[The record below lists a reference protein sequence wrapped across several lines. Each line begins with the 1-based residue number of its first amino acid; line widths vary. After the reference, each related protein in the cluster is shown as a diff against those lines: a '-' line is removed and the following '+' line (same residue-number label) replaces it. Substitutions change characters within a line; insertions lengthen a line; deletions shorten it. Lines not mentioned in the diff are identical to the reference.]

1 MSTPHSEA
9 EGSMRAP
16 ASTALT
22 GWMDRLALPVIAAP
36 MFLVSGTALV
46 EAACRAGII
55 GAMPA
60 ANARSSTLLDEA
72 LTRLTTALADAT
84 EPRVAPWAVNL
95 IVHRSNP
102 RLQSDLAVCVKH
114 RAPIVITAL
123 GGPREIVDEVH
134 RYGGVVFADVN
145 TPEYA
150 AKAAACGVDGLV
162 LVCAGAG
169 GHTGQIAAPAFVA
182 SVREFFDGMLVVAG
196 AISDGAGVRA
206 MQLLGADLV
215 HMGTRFIATDESLA
229 VPEYKQMIVDSRSHD
244 IICTN
249 AITGA
254 WANKLRPSLV
264 RAGLDPDH
272 LPPRRG
278 GFDLSRGEED
288 VKAWK
293 DLWSAGQ
300 GVGQIKAI
308 EPVRTVVA
316 RLEAEYRQTLDR
328 EMSDPWMMRHR
339 QQPG

>member
-9 EGSMRAP
+9 EGFMRAP

-229 VPEYKQMIVDSRSHD
+229 VPEYKQMIVDSRSRD

-316 RLEAEYRQTLDR
+316 RLEAEYRQTLNR